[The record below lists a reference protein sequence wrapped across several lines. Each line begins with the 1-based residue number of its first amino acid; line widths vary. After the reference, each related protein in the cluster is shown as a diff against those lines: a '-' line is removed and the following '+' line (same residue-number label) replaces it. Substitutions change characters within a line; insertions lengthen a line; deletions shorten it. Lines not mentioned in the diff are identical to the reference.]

1 MFTQRL
7 QLSLTADITLS
18 SVVDNATTYVAE
30 ISARP
35 EGGAVVYFDTYP
47 AFDYFTPPPE
57 SDYRIYFYVLDEN
70 GILESVLFRADPES
84 ADWPTSPDLA
94 FLENGSFLISWTESE
109 GDDSWDRVPSSFHGR
124 IFDADGAAAGDSFT
138 FALPAV
144 VQASLAENPF
154 ATRMSLL
161 NWDGENLAV
170 LWRLESGAFAI
181 QAYDLNGA
189 EIGDTVEFEGS
200 EILSYAP
207 LAQGGMIVAVRAPDD
222 TRQVLLLDAQWQ
234 ASVIDLAV
242 NPGSFVPELVA
253 LQDGGFAVSW
263 ADEDVIYLQLY
274 GADGTARS
282 DLIEVD
288 PGVEAEL
295 RNHDLVELETGEIVV
310 ISEYYYEDENWGID
324 RTYWGSVVSGDEP
337 EAGVAV
343 QITEPYSS
351 GFTSDADGLDGGS
364 LAFLLV
370 ERESYEDHYGSNYQY
385 AAFYMSL
392 FETQA
397 YYHGTDE
404 ADSFTG
410 TEDDEFVYAF
420 AGADWLDGG
429 LGNDTLLGGD
439 GADTLIGE
447 GGDDVLS
454 AGDGADI
461 LIGGDGNDTFGGGD
475 SEADLHDV
483 VYGGG
488 GDDSADGGYGNDL
501 LRGDDGNDTLNG
513 SYGADTV
520 IGGSGNDLLTAQA
533 WGDVLFGGDGDDFVN
548 GGFGRD
554 RLNGGAGADTFFVDG
569 RDLDGH
575 AGDWVQDYSAADGD
589 LLQFGLQ
596 GTLPSQFQVN
606 FVETPGAGVA
616 GVEEAFVI
624 YRPTGHILWALVDG
638 AAQEEINI
646 YLNGE
651 QVYDLL
657 A

>member
-1 MFTQRL
+1 MFTERL
-7 QLSLTADITLS
+7 QLSLSSDITLIDS
-18 SVVDNATTYVAE
+18 LGSIVYNANASVVE

-35 EGGAVVYFDTYP
+35 DGGAVVYFDTYP

-57 SDYRIYFYVLDEN
+57 SDYRIYFELLDEN
-70 GILESVLFRADPES
+70 GLPEGALFRADPES
-84 ADWPTSPDLA
+84 ADWPQYPDLL
-94 FLENGSFLISWTESE
+94 FLENGSFLITWRESE
-109 GDDSWDRVPSSFHGR
+109 GDNTWDRVPSSFHGR
-124 IFDADGAAAGDSFT
+124 IFNADGTPAGDSFA
-138 FALPAV
+138 FSLPST
-144 VQASLAENPF
+144 VQDYLAENSF
-154 ATRMSLL
+154 DTAMHLL

-170 LWRLESGAFAI
+170 LWWLDAEAFAI
-181 QAYDLNGA
+181 QAYDLSGA
-189 EIGDTVEFEGS
+189 GIGDPVEFTGS
-200 EILSYAP
+200 EVLSYAA
-207 LAQGGMIVAVRAPDD
+207 LELGGMVIAVRAPDD

-234 ASVIDLAV
+234 ASAIDLAV
-242 NPGSFVPELVA
+242 NPGSFVPELIA
-253 LQDGGFAVSW
+253 LRDGGFAVTW
-263 ADEDVIYLQLY
+263 AEEDLIYLQLY
-274 GADGTARS
+274 DADGTARS
-282 DLIEVD
+282 GLIEVD

-310 ISEYYYEDENWGID
+310 ISEYYHENENWGID
-324 RTYWGSVVSGDEP
+324 RTYWGNVVSGDELDV
-337 EAGVAV
+337 GVAV
-343 QITEPYSS
+343 QIAEPYSS
-351 GFTSDADGLDGGS
+351 GFRSDANGLADGS
-364 LAFLLV
+364 LAFLLL
-370 ERESYEDHYGSNYQY
+370 ESYSFEDHDGYNYEF
-385 AAFYMSL
+385 AEFYLSL

-410 TEDDEFVYAF
+410 TEDDEFVYGF
-420 AGADWLDGG
+420 AGADWIDGG
-429 LGNDTLLGGD
+429 LGNDTLLAGD
-439 GADTLIGE
+439 GADTLIG
-447 GGDDVLS
+447 GDGDDSLR
-454 AGDGADI
+454 
-461 LIGGDGNDTFGGGD
+461 GGD
-475 SEADLHDV
+475 SEADLIDL
-483 VYGGG
+483 VYGGA
-488 GDDSADGGYGNDL
+488 DSVDGGYGNDL

-606 FVETPGAGVA
+606 FAETPGAGVA

-651 QVYDLL
+651 QAYDLL